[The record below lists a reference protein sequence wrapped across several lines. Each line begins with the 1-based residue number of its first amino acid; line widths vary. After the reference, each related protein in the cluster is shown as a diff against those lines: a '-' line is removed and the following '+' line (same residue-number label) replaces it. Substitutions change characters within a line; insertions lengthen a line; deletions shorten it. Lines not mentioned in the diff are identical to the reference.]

1 MIAAGVLQQTI
12 VKRRWSVH
20 CFCWLRVN
28 IRKMLRMTHE
38 SGCGVAGPDSRGG
51 IEDGSKL
58 WQHGSN
64 AESLE
69 LLANSLHGYL
79 NRRYSHDATEH
90 IGNFQLFLPEAF
102 ATIAGTSVHKVLSW
116 SLGSMLT
123 TPQMLQIGASMCTN
137 EIAHR
142 SHL

>member
-1 MIAAGVLQQTI
+1 MIAAGVLQQTT

-20 CFCWLRVN
+20 CFGWLRVN

-79 NRRYSHDATEH
+79 NRRYSHDSTEH
-90 IGNFQLFLPEAF
+90 MGNFQLFLPEAF

-137 EIAHR
+137 EIAHH
-142 SHL
+142 SHR